1 MAAKI
6 GILGETV
13 TYAAATVTL
22 YTVPAD
28 KAARVRILFMQE
40 AGGSAQSRVQM
51 LIGSPGTERT
61 WNLQSTTTS
70 LFTWSGVEY
79 TNSTLDA
86 PLSEEGLFLQLNHNM
101 DSTVDDIGY
110 VTFPFPRDYFLSTG
124 DTVKVIFSANMD
136 DALVQVQGVEDDA

>member
-6 GILGETV
+6 GILGETA
-13 TYAAATVTL
+13 THDEATVTL

-40 AGGSAQSRVQM
+40 AGSSQSRVQM
-51 LIGSPGTERT
+51 LIGSPGNERT
-61 WNLQSTTTS
+61 WNFHSTTTD

-86 PLSEEGLFLQLNHNM
+86 PLSEEGLFLQQNDNM
-101 DSTVDDIGY
+101 DSTVDNQGY
-110 VTFPFPRDYFLSTG
+110 VAFPFPRDYFLSTG
-124 DTVKVIFSANMD
+124 DTVKVIFSANLD